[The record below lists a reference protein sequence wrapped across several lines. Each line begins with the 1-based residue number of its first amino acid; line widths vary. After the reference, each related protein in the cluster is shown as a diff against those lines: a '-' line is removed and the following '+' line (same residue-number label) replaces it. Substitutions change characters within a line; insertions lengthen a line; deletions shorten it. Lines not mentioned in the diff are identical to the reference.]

1 MKLTTMAWR
10 NIRRNGRRTA
20 LSASAIA
27 VAAMTIVLLFSLIE
41 GMTEDM
47 AFNLKHF
54 YMGEIRVR
62 HSEYDKNAHL
72 NPLHLSIENASE
84 VMEEIRAGG
93 DFVNVSGRIQFPTG
107 VFQDGETTPL
117 IGMGIDFDN
126 DMMRVGDYLTEGRLP
141 AAGSTEVLLGRR
153 AAATLGVGVGGK
165 FTSVS
170 TTLRRASNG
179 MTFTVSGIGS
189 FPLNDIDSQ
198 FYLPLSTAQR
208 FLRTGDRAVDL
219 ILQSAPGVSAKDAR
233 DNVAAILAQRG
244 LEDIDVEIWNDI
256 PSSYIFLVIA
266 QTAYYIMGMVFYV
279 LASTVIIN
287 TIMMTIFERTKEI
300 GTLASMGMD
309 GKDIVKM
316 FLLESMYISAIGSV
330 IGALVGSALALVLE
344 QTGIDFSSAM
354 EGVDFEISGVI
365 YPKLTWFHV
374 IFGMISGVIVATAIS
389 ILPSRAASK
398 IRPVEAMKS
407 Y

>member
-27 VAAMTIVLLFSLIE
+27 VAAMTIVLLFSLIQ

-117 IGMGIDFDN
+117 IGMGIDFEN
-126 DMMRVGDYLTEGRLP
+126 DMMRVADFLSEGSLP
-141 AAGSTEVLLGRR
+141 SAGSTEVLLGSR
-153 AAATLGVGVGGK
+153 AAENLGIGVGDK
-165 FTSVS
+165 FTAVS

-179 MTFTVSGIGS
+179 MTFTVAGIGK

-198 FYLPLSTAQR
+198 FYLPLETAQR

-219 ILQSAPGVSAKDAR
+219 ILQSAPGVSAQDAR
-233 DNVAAILAQRG
+233 DAVARILSARG
-244 LEDIDVEIWNDI
+244 LTDIEAEIWNDI

-266 QTAYYIMGMVFYV
+266 RTAYYIMGMVFYV

-309 GKDIVKM
+309 GRDIVKM
-316 FLLESMYISAIGSV
+316 FFLESMFISAIGSV
-330 IGALVGSALALVLE
+330 IGALAGGGISLILG
-344 QTGIDFSSAM
+344 QTGIDLTAAL
-354 EGVDFEISGVI
+354 EGVDFEISGVV
-365 YPKLTWFHV
+365 YTKLKAFHV
-374 IFGMISGVIVATAIS
+374 IFAAISGVIVASSIS
-389 ILPSRAASK
+389 LLPSRQASK
-398 IRPVEAMKS
+398 IKPVEAMKS

>member
-10 NIRRNGRRTA
+10 NIRRNSRRTA

-27 VAAMTIVLLFSLIE
+27 VAAMTIVLLFSLIQ

-62 HSEYDKNAHL
+62 HSEYDKNVHL
-72 NPLHLSIENASE
+72 NPLHLSIANASE
-84 VMEEIRAGG
+84 IMEEINAVG

-107 VFQDGETTPL
+107 VFEDGETTP
-117 IGMGIDFDN
+117 IMGMGIDFEN
-126 DMMRVGDYLTEGRLP
+126 DMMRVADFLSEGSLP
-141 AAGSTEVLLGRR
+141 SAGSTEVLLGSR
-153 AAATLGVGVGGK
+153 AAENLGIGVGDK
-165 FTSVS
+165 FTAVS

-179 MTFTVSGIGS
+179 MTFTVAGIGK

-198 FYLPLSTAQR
+198 FYLPLETAQR

-219 ILQSAPGVSAKDAR
+219 ILQSAPGVSAQDAR
-233 DNVAAILAQRG
+233 DAVARILSARG
-244 LEDIDVEIWNDI
+244 LTDIEAEIWNDI

-266 QTAYYIMGMVFYV
+266 RTAYYIMGMVFYV

-309 GKDIVKM
+309 GRDIVKM
-316 FLLESMYISAIGSV
+316 FFLESMFISAIGSV
-330 IGALVGSALALVLE
+330 IGALAGGGISLILG
-344 QTGIDFSSAM
+344 QTGIDLTAAL
-354 EGVDFEISGVI
+354 EGVDFEISGVV
-365 YPKLTWFHV
+365 YTKLKAFHV
-374 IFGMISGVIVATAIS
+374 IFAAISGVIVASSIS
-389 ILPSRAASK
+389 LLPSRQASK
-398 IRPVEAMKS
+398 IKPVEAMKS